1 MKIEVPV
8 YLTPE
13 KGQGILDFATEV
25 AELKEKGE
33 IGSLVFLNLP
43 NGEVI
48 KIEGETPSDIR
59 DSICTQYADDF
70 S

>member
-1 MKIEVPV
+1 MKIEIPV

-13 KGQGILDFATEV
+13 KGQAIINFAYEV
-25 AELKEKGE
+25 ADLKKAGK

-48 KIEGETPSDIR
+48 KIEGETPGEIR